1 MGEGGG
7 PVCRRGARER
17 GRGVDEVVLTFFLYC
32 YTHDFSLSLY
42 RCSSSFSFFA
52 PQPRLACERCFWGRG
67 GGVNKKRK
75 RKNVTEPVD
84 PKRGG
89 KKKSTPLGA
98 EAGLFVKETSI

>member
-1 MGEGGG
+1 MGEGGVRCAG
-7 PVCRRGARER
+7 TERER
-17 GRGVDEVVLTFFLYC
+17 GRGVDEVVLTFFLFC

-42 RCSSSFSFFA
+42 RCSSFFSIFA
-52 PQPRLACERCFWGRG
+52 PQPRLACERYFWGGG